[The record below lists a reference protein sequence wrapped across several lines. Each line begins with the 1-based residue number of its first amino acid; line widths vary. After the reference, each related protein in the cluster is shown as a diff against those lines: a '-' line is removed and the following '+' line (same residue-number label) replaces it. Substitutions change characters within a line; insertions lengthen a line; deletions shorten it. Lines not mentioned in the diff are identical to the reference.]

1 MGMFSD
7 CFELIMDDAQQA
19 MHEELEE
26 EVLPEAQRLV
36 PVKTGKLKA
45 SQSVGTERDGVV
57 ITGYIE
63 ESEPYAPYVELGT
76 KDQPAKPHL
85 RPAGDKFDL
94 GRMAGRMKGGK

>member
-1 MGMFSD
+1 
-7 CFELIMDDAQQA
+7 
-19 MHEELEE
+19 
-26 EVLPEAQRLV
+26 VLPEAQRLV